1 MRLLALFI
9 ILITA
14 CNAPDESSNHW
25 EVPHHGFPP
34 LPFPENNPMEP
45 LRVALGEKLFFDPIL
60 SRDKSISCASCHLPE
75 KAFTDGRPVA
85 IGVEGRKGTRNSPTI
100 LNVAYHPYFFLEGG
114 NPILETQMLG
124 PLETHEEMDFSI
136 AELILRLENDEEYVR
151 LFNETFPDKG
161 IHPFSIAAS
170 IAAYERSLLSGNSR
184 FDRFYY
190 FGEKVFTKN
199 EMRGW
204 ELFQKFCVSCHT
216 GPMLSDFGFENI
228 GLYLDYQ
235 DLGRMRVT
243 RDSTDIGKVKTPSLR
258 NVALTAP
265 YMHDGSLSS
274 LREVVEHYNRGGFNH
289 PNKSPLIR
297 PLNLDE
303 ADKKALEDFLHTL
316 SDRDFL

>member
-1 MRLLALFI
+1 MRLLALFVF
-9 ILITA
+9 LITA
-14 CNAPDESSNHW
+14 CSTPDESNVQW

-45 LRVALGEKLFFDPIL
+45 LRVALGEKLFFDPML

-136 AELILRLENDEEYVR
+136 AELIPRLENDEEYVR

-161 IHPFSIAAS
+161 IHPYSITAS

-190 FGEKVFTKN
+190 FGENSFTN
-199 EMRGW
+199 SEMRGW

-216 GPMLSDFGFENI
+216 GPMLSDFGFENV
-228 GLYLDYQ
+228 GLYQEYQ

-243 RDSTDIGKVKTPSLR
+243 RDSADLGKVKTPSLR

-265 YMHDGSLSS
+265 YMHDGSMSN